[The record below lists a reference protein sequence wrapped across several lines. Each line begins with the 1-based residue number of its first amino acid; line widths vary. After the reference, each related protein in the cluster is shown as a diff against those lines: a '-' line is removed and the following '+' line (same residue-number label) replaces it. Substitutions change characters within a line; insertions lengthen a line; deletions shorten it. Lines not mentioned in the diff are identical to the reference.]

1 MSVYELDIQKIEQL
15 LNSATSERQRKMYQ
29 ALLDKARSQERAST
43 DSKASRTT
51 PSTEKKAKAKTK
63 TTKNKKKKA
72 TPQSAR
78 TTHGTEPSSVPVS
91 STTEASTPTIQ
102 STKPLTESTTQLTE
116 EESSVSPQTEPKSQS
131 KEPPKQQ
138 SDAEPP
144 IFQAKGALI
153 ATPYVQGERLKV
165 AIDEREYNL
174 SYNRG
179 DQRRAYVSLSSELE
193 KNGSKPMFLRV
204 YPQATFE
211 RSSAEPR
218 LSFSLVNFSQDCEK
232 INDEPKGFVL
242 RGIWQ
247 YIPHCDSPVI
257 SIYRNRDRLPAF
269 KRLNAKQQFHFAKP
283 HHIPVVWSATVEPF
297 KYNPSLEKSE
307 QMPRYFVEVR
317 AIFKDGLYVVEEM
330 LREPTVD
337 IPKLIKVSKK
347 N

>member
-29 ALLDKARSQERAST
+29 ALLDKARRKERAST

-51 PSTEKKAKAKTK
+51 PSTAKKTKAKTSQKTETK

-153 ATPYVQGERLKV
+153 ATPYVQGDRLKV

-179 DQRRAYVSLSSELE
+179 YQRRAYVSLSSELE

-247 YIPHCDSPVI
+247 YIPHCDSPVFHLPQSR
-257 SIYRNRDRLPAF
+257 SIAS
-269 KRLNAKQQFHFAKP
+269 
-283 HHIPVVWSATVEPF
+283 V
-297 KYNPSLEKSE
+297 
-307 QMPRYFVEVR
+307 
-317 AIFKDGLYVVEEM
+317 
-330 LREPTVD
+330 
-337 IPKLIKVSKK
+337 
-347 N
+347 